1 MKMNPPASSNSPT
14 SRKKPRIMRH
24 LIAVAPEMPSAIS
37 GATGEIQPH
46 QQLIRGLQAGFPVPA
61 RAESVDA
68 AKPALYK
75 GANGGGRNPAAAVLC
90 AAPSCEPVGLPSVA
104 SSQNTGKNT
113 IASIKRLNGGSST
126 LTSQRL
132 DRKSTR

>member
-37 GATGEIQPH
+37 GAAGEIQPH
-46 QQLIRGLQAGFPVPA
+46 QHLIRVLQTGFPVPA

-75 GANGGGRNPAAAVLC
+75 GANGGGRKPPPARLLAAASRG
-90 AAPSCEPVGLPSVA
+90 ARGFPRVG
-104 SSQNTGKNT
+104 
-113 IASIKRLNGGSST
+113 
-126 LTSQRL
+126 
-132 DRKSTR
+132 